1 MVQRITDAIT
11 QAITSAA
18 KSLSVYTRSE
28 QGLPIT
34 MVNAV
39 AVAANTTQSVT
50 INATVDCWVN
60 SIQTTTLVAA
70 TAAQSFNSLVSRISI
85 AGFSI
90 YENQNTAITP
100 LFFDSVG
107 GKTGY
112 DPPSYFHGFSSPFVM
127 RQGDVLSVE
136 FQTGA
141 TAVTGSVL
149 VDAYRCSKM
158 TSG

>member
-1 MVQRITDAIT
+1 MAQRLTDTFTNAISKIAS
-11 QAITSAA
+11 AIGS
-18 KSLSVYTRSE
+18 YTRAD

-34 MVNAV
+34 MVSA
-39 AVAANTTQSVT
+39 ATVAANTTQTVT
-50 INATVDCWVN
+50 ITATVDCWVN
-60 SIQTTTLVAA
+60 GITTSTLIAA
-70 TAAQSFNSLVSRISI
+70 NANQSFNSLVSRIQI
-85 AGFSI
+85 AGFVI
-90 YENQNTAITP
+90 YENQNTTITP

-141 TAVTGSVL
+141 TAVTGSVM